1 MGRRRSRKASCKFFP
16 HENTKG
22 KEASLKLHADGSFYR
37 VECSLKT
44 IFCRT
49 GPRLACFGS
58 LLKAKLVETYLFRDF
73 RHTMRLHMHRNL
85 QVFFSPSETRQKKRQ
100 YSSYVITMNNS
111 SSLPIAEDMFPLLWC
126 NPVSMEHSNMC
137 KKHIV
142 MLLLLLLCPH
152 CNSFPTP
159 AY

>member
-1 MGRRRSRKASCKFFP
+1 MGRRRSRKTSCKLFP

-22 KEASLKLHADGSFYR
+22 KKASLKLHADGSFYR

-58 LLKAKLVETYLFRDF
+58 LLKAKLGETLLFRDF

-85 QVFFSPSETRQKKRQ
+85 QVFLAFQKLGKKRGNIHLM
-100 YSSYVITMNNS
+100 S
-111 SSLPIAEDMFPLLWC
+111 
-126 NPVSMEHSNMC
+126 
-137 KKHIV
+137 
-142 MLLLLLLCPH
+142 
-152 CNSFPTP
+152 
-159 AY
+159 